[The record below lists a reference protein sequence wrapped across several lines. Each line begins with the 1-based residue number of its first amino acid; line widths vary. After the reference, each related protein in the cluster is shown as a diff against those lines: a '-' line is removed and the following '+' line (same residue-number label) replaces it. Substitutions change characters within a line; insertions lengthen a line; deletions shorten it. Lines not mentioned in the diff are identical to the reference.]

1 GAARAGRRV
10 MGAVGRRARRA
21 GAPFK
26 AESSGGA
33 RAGVYRHYSARGV
46 PLFAGAE
53 FNGHFSHSY
62 PFSWI
67 GTLDDVTDRRRAE
80 EALRLANQRFTV
92 AEAAANGYVFD
103 RDPVTNQVGRSPGF
117 GAVMGYDESEIAR
130 SHDWWKTLIHP
141 DDVHRVKA
149 MLNH

>member
-1 GAARAGRRV
+1 PRAGRRV
-10 MGAVGRRARRA
+10 CAAVWRRSRE
-21 GAPFK
+21 AP
-26 AESSGGA
+26 APLEVESGWGA
-33 RAGVYRHYSARGV
+33 RDGASRHYSARGV

-103 RDPVTNQVGRSPGF
+103 RDPVTNQVGRRPGV
-117 GAVMGYDESEIAR
+117 GAVVGYDESEIAR

-141 DDVHRVKA
+141 
-149 MLNH
+149 